1 VKLKEEKVTL
11 YKKECSRKADEKTEM
26 QSKLNK
32 QIEKLQMQTDEARA
46 EKDMLERKLL
56 DEKDGRSGEIAA
68 MTKQLREMADK
79 YEADI
84 KSKEDKIQL
93 MESALQST
101 EAR

>member
-1 VKLKEEKVTL
+1 
-11 YKKECSRKADEKTEM
+11 M

-68 MTKQLREMADK
+68 MTKKLREMAGK

-93 MESALQST
+93 MESAL
-101 EAR
+101 